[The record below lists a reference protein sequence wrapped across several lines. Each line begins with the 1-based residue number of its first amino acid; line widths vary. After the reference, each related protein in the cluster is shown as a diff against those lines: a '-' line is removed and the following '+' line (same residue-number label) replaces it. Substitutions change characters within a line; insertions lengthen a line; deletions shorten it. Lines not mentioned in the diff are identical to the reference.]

1 MKKVIF
7 SVLFLCFSVFCFA
20 LGVHEEYEKI
30 EKKIMENPQVV
41 SVFVSGMYGDF
52 GPPYYADIVLTGDR
66 TLHIVKF
73 DKTLSGEWI
82 GIDRIGEYE
91 FGLNSY
97 IKKKLNEKGTIDGY
111 LMANVKAE
119 ALSIMLSKEICTV
132 DNIINNYDEIYSLA
146 ETLAKETR
154 EERSKRRKLGE
165 IQDDPNFSNLIG
177 NFESDE
183 CWGQVFARVYS
194 KDNWHNPSGYYW
206 EGMFAD
212 E

>member
-1 MKKVIF
+1 MKKAIFGVI
-7 SVLFLCFSVFCFA
+7 FLCFSVFCFA

-41 SVFVSGMYGDF
+41 SVIVSGMGGNF

-177 NFESDE
+177 NFESDK

>member
-1 MKKVIF
+1 MKRLLFIPM
-7 SVLFLCFSVFCFA
+7 FLCFSVFCFA

-97 IKKKLNEKGTIDGY
+97 IKKKLNEKGAIDGY

-146 ETLAKETR
+146 ETLAKETQ

-165 IQDDPNFSNLIG
+165 IQDDPGFSKIFG